1 MIQKLFLTSLFFI
14 LAISGNSQ
22 EKRLALVIG
31 NCDYQYAVPLSNP
44 VNDADAIAETLQL
57 LGFDVQ
63 KYNNSSQKEM
73 KKAIDSFG
81 ERLKNYD
88 VGLFFFAGH
97 GLQVDGYN
105 YLIPV
110 DANVKSEGDAEY
122 NCVNAG
128 RILAKMET
136 SDVNTN
142 IVILDACRNNPFKTS
157 WSRSLSNKGLAFMEA
172 PTGSLIAYSTSPGNT
187 ASDGTGKNGLYTES
201 LLKYIGDP
209 DLNVLQ
215 VFQQTRKIVREKSN
229 GEQVP
234 WESTSL
240 ENDFYFNQ
248 SESNIITIVPG
259 EAGNSEKKSTVS
271 KRDALNSIEELKMN
285 ENIIWSEGTGESV
298 FEADK
303 KSKESINNKIRKLF
317 LNQLNK
323 EYIEKNSISPLVIE
337 QYQNQNIS
345 ELQPYIARKAYQV
358 NNKQYILRY
367 IPDVELEKFL
377 KAKKERIYTFYGS
390 GNKAESINKIGDALK
405 YYYWAYVLTL
415 AHPEQETIYLKEN
428 SSIPAATFLTQK
440 IENILSDISY
450 IITDSVMAN
459 DMKRLKIFFNYKN
472 RIVQNID
479 FRYWNG
485 VAWTNIN
492 CINNGIGIIEIYP
505 EYNGNDIKIDI
516 EYKYQNKA
524 KFDKTLQKFVAIL
537 DYNRFNTLCS
547 TSEIPIGNLTNIV
560 PPEINF
566 TVENPEEYQ
575 GIVNKLI
582 EKVQNKDKTY
592 DPELFTREGY
602 EIYKKLLLYCNASF
616 FSNEKNY
623 AVAGY
628 ADQIYIRGIPV
639 KFNTKNNDVD
649 FVEKLSFRLDTANR
663 INNISFTLSDIA
675 TSDILSQ
682 ARWPNESKW
691 QIINFLEN
699 YKTAYALKRYDYID
713 KIFSDN
719 ALIIV
724 GQKIEE
730 VKFADSQSYSLTGD
744 KYKFTRLTKEQ
755 YMYRIR
761 RVFKKNEFINIQFED
776 NIVKKRDN
784 KSEIYGIN
792 IKQNYFSSTYADQ
805 GYLFLMVDMADTSNP
820 IIHVRAWQPEK
831 FDDGQTINLSDFTY

>member
-1 MIQKLFLTSLFFI
+1 MIRKLFFISFFFI
-14 LAISGNSQ
+14 LAASSYSQ
-22 EKRLALVIG
+22 DKRLALVIG
-31 NCDYQYAVPLSNP
+31 NCEYQYAVPLSNP
-44 VNDADAIAETLQL
+44 VNDANAIAETLQL
-57 LGFDVQ
+57 LGFDVM
-63 KYNNSSQKEM
+63 KHNNSSQKEM

-81 ERLKNYD
+81 EKLKNYD
-88 VGLFFFAGH
+88 VSLFFFAGH

-122 NCVNAG
+122 NCVNTG
-128 RILAKMET
+128 RVLSKMET
-136 SDVNTN
+136 SDANTN
-142 IVILDACRNNPFKTS
+142 IVILDACRNNPFEKG

-209 DLNVLQ
+209 DMNIIQ
-215 VFQQTRKIVREKSN
+215 VFQQTRKIVKEKSN

-240 ENDFYFNQ
+240 INDFYFNQ
-248 SESNIITIVPG
+248 SDSKTITIIPG
-259 EAGNSEKKSTVS
+259 ETENSAEKSIASNRKI
-271 KRDALNSIEELKMN
+271 LNTIEEIKTDN
-285 ENIIWSEGTGESV
+285 KFTWAEGIGESI
-298 FEADK
+298 FEADN
-303 KSKESINNKIRKLF
+303 KSKESINNKVRNLF
-317 LNQLNK
+317 LDQISE
-323 EYIEKNSISPLVIE
+323 EYISKNSISPLVIE
-337 QYQNQNIS
+337 QYQNQNIT
-345 ELQPYIARKAYQV
+345 ELQPYIARKAYQE
-358 NNKQYILRY
+358 NKKQHIIRF
-367 IPDVELEKFL
+367 IPDVEMEKFL
-377 KAKKERIYTFYGS
+377 FVKKERIYTFYDS

-415 AHPEQETIYLKEN
+415 AHPEQETIYLNEN

-440 IENILSDISY
+440 IEKILSDVSY
-450 IITDSVMAN
+450 TITDSVMAN
-459 DMKRLKIFFNYKN
+459 DMQKFKIVFDYKEK
-472 RIVQNID
+472 IVRNID

-485 VAWTNIN
+485 VAWTNTN
-492 CINNGIGIIEIYP
+492 CINNGIGLIEIYP
-505 EYNGNDIKIDI
+505 EYNRNDLKVDI
-516 EYKYQNKA
+516 EYKYENKA
-524 KFDKTLQKFVAIL
+524 RFDKTLQKFVKIL
-537 DYNRFNTLCS
+537 DYNRFNALCS
-547 TSEIPIGNLTNIV
+547 TSKTPISNLTDV
-560 PPEINF
+560 AQPELNF
-566 TVENPEEYQ
+566 IVENPEEYQ

-616 FSNEKNY
+616 FINETNY
-623 AVAGY
+623 AVAGF
-628 ADQIYIRGIPV
+628 ADQKYIRGIPV
-639 KFNTKNNDVD
+639 KFNTRNNDVD

-663 INNISFTLSDIA
+663 INSISFTLGDIA

-713 KIFSDN
+713 KIFSEN

-724 GQKIEE
+724 GQKVEE
-730 VKFADSQSYSLTGD
+730 AKFADSKSYSLTGD
-744 KYKFTRLTKEQ
+744 KYKFIRLTKEQ
-755 YMYRIR
+755 YMYRLR
-761 RVFKKNEFINIQFED
+761 RVFKKNEFVNIQFED

-831 FDDGQTINLSDFTY
+831 FDDGQTISLSDFTF

>member
-1 MIQKLFLTSLFFI
+1 MIRKLLFISLFII
-14 LAISGNSQ
+14 LTISGNSQ

-31 NCDYQYAVPLSNP
+31 NCDYQYAIPLSNP

-57 LGFDVQ
+57 LGFEVM
-63 KYNNSSQKEM
+63 KHNNSSQKEM

-81 ERLKNYD
+81 EQLKDYD

-110 DANVKSEGDAEY
+110 DANIKSEGDAEY

-128 RILAKMET
+128 RVLTKMEASDANT
-136 SDVNTN
+136 S
-142 IVILDACRNNPFKTS
+142 IVILDACRNNPFEKGWT
-157 WSRSLSNKGLAFMEA
+157 RSLSNKGLAFMEA
-172 PTGSLIAYSTSPGNT
+172 PTGSLIAYATSPGNT
-187 ASDGTGKNGLYTES
+187 ASDGTGENGLYTES
-201 LLKYIGDP
+201 LLNYIGDP

-215 VFQQTRKIVREKSN
+215 VFQQTRKTVREKSN

-240 ENDFYFNQ
+240 EDDFYFNQ
-248 SESNIITIVPG
+248 SKSEIITIIPG
-259 EAGNSEKKSTVS
+259 EAENSEKKLSIS
-271 KRDALNSIEELKMN
+271 KRNAFDIIEELKID
-285 ENIIWSEGTGESV
+285 EDIIWSEGTGESV
-298 FEADK
+298 FEANE
-303 KSKESINNKIRKLF
+303 KSKESLNNKIRQLF
-317 LNQLNK
+317 LSMLNN

-337 QYQNQNIS
+337 QYQNQNIT
-345 ELQPYIARKAYQV
+345 ELQPYIARKAYQA
-358 NNKQYILRY
+358 NNKQYILRF
-367 IPDVELEKFL
+367 IPDVELKKFL
-377 KAKKERIYTFYGS
+377 KAKKERIFTFFES
-390 GNKAESINKIGDALK
+390 GNKAESNNKIGDALK
-405 YYYWAYVLTL
+405 YFYWSYVLSL
-415 AHPEQETIYLKEN
+415 AHPEQETFYLEEN
-428 SSIPAATFLTQK
+428 SSTPAVTFLTQK
-440 IENILSDISY
+440 IENILSEISY
-450 IITDSVMAN
+450 YITDSVMDR
-459 DMKRLKIFFNYKN
+459 DMKRFKIVFNYKD
-472 RIVQNID
+472 RVVQNID

-485 VAWTNIN
+485 VTWTDIN
-492 CINNGIGIIEIYP
+492 CINNGIGLIEIYP
-505 EYNGNDIKIDI
+505 EYNKNDLKVDI

-524 KFDKTLQKFVAIL
+524 KFDKTLQKFVNIL

-547 TSEIPIGNLTNIV
+547 ASKNASTQLTPV
-560 PPEINF
+560 TQLELDF
-566 TVENPEEYQ
+566 SVENPEEYRE
-575 GIVNKLI
+575 IVNKLI

-592 DPELFTREGY
+592 DPNLFTLEGY
-602 EIYKKLLLYCNASF
+602 EIYKKLLLYSNASF
-616 FSNEKNY
+616 FPNENDYK
-623 AVAGY
+623 VAGFR
-628 ADQIYIRGIPV
+628 DQKYIRGIPV
-639 KFNTKNNDVD
+639 KFNTTNNDVD

-713 KIFSDN
+713 KIFSNN

-730 VKFADSQSYSLTGD
+730 AKFADSESYSLTGD
-744 KYKFTRLTKEQ
+744 KYKFIRLTKEQ

-776 NIVKKRDN
+776 NIVKKRDS